1 MLLAGV
7 LVIAAA
13 SPAAAGGWAASTL
26 DEPPA
31 ALVAGQDHQ
40 VGFMILQHGKTPVNP
55 DQGQVGI
62 RLFDPSSGESLT
74 FPAVQQGPV
83 GHFVSTVN
91 VPTAGAWQWEVLQG
105 WFEPQPLGPIDV
117 VASASAAPAAAG
129 GTTTAAAPSGAGV
142 DGWRIAAV
150 VIAGLLAR
158 GVLHRAPARTAQG
171 PQVGRGRPS
180 VIDRSV
186 RLAVTGLLG
195 VGLALTAAF
204 WPEAEAAPT
213 TPVGAAPAPATP
225 DGASLFFTK
234 GCASCHSG
242 PDGEGRLQIGPDLAA
257 LPTDAGRRVEGLDAE
272 AYVRQ
277 SIREPQA
284 FQVAG
289 FTTVEMPTLA
299 VSDAELDALVLYLL
313 G

>member
-1 MLLAGV
+1 MMKKLMLLAGV

-62 RLFDPSSGESLT
+62 RLFNPSSGQGLT

-117 VASASAAPAAAG
+117 VASASAASAASGGATPAAPASS
-129 GTTTAAAPSGAGV
+129 ASSGAGV
-142 DGWRIAAV
+142 DGWRIAAL
-150 VIAGLLAR
+150 VIAGLLLVAFFTE
-158 GVLHRAPARTAQG
+158 L
-171 PQVGRGRPS
+171 
-180 VIDRSV
+180 
-186 RLAVTGLLG
+186 LLG
-195 VGLALTAAF
+195 RRRDRKSVAA
-204 WPEAEAAPT
+204 A
-213 TPVGAAPAPATP
+213 
-225 DGASLFFTK
+225 
-234 GCASCHSG
+234 
-242 PDGEGRLQIGPDLAA
+242 
-257 LPTDAGRRVEGLDAE
+257 
-272 AYVRQ
+272 
-277 SIREPQA
+277 QA
-284 FQVAG
+284 
-289 FTTVEMPTLA
+289 
-299 VSDAELDALVLYLL
+299 
-313 G
+313 

>member
-1 MLLAGV
+1 MMKKLMLLAGV

-13 SPAAAGGWAASTL
+13 SPAVAGGWAASTL

-62 RLFDPSSGESLT
+62 RLFNPSSGQGLT

-117 VASASAAPAAAG
+117 VAAASVAPAAPGSA
-129 GTTTAAAPSGAGV
+129 TAAATSSSASSGAGV

-150 VIAGLLAR
+150 VIAGLLLVAFFTE
-158 GVLHRAPARTAQG
+158 L
-171 PQVGRGRPS
+171 
-180 VIDRSV
+180 
-186 RLAVTGLLG
+186 LLG
-195 VGLALTAAF
+195 RRKDRKPV
-204 WPEAEAAPT
+204 PAPT
-213 TPVGAAPAPATP
+213 
-225 DGASLFFTK
+225 
-234 GCASCHSG
+234 
-242 PDGEGRLQIGPDLAA
+242 
-257 LPTDAGRRVEGLDAE
+257 
-272 AYVRQ
+272 
-277 SIREPQA
+277 QA
-284 FQVAG
+284 
-289 FTTVEMPTLA
+289 
-299 VSDAELDALVLYLL
+299 
-313 G
+313 

>member
-1 MLLAGV
+1 MMKKLMLLAGV

-62 RLFDPSSGESLT
+62 RLFDGASGQSLT

-117 VASASAAPAAAG
+117 VAAASAAPAAAG
-129 GTTTAAAPSGAGV
+129 GGTTAADSSGTGV

-150 VIAGLLAR
+150 VIAGLLLVAFFTE
-158 GVLHRAPARTAQG
+158 L
-171 PQVGRGRPS
+171 
-180 VIDRSV
+180 
-186 RLAVTGLLG
+186 LLG
-195 VGLALTAAF
+195 RRKDRKSVTAA
-204 WPEAEAAPT
+204 
-213 TPVGAAPAPATP
+213 
-225 DGASLFFTK
+225 
-234 GCASCHSG
+234 
-242 PDGEGRLQIGPDLAA
+242 
-257 LPTDAGRRVEGLDAE
+257 
-272 AYVRQ
+272 
-277 SIREPQA
+277 QA
-284 FQVAG
+284 
-289 FTTVEMPTLA
+289 
-299 VSDAELDALVLYLL
+299 
-313 G
+313 

>member
-1 MLLAGV
+1 MIKKLMLLAGV

-62 RLFDPSSGESLT
+62 RLFDASSGESLT

-91 VPTAGAWQWEVLQG
+91 VPTVGAWQWEVLQG

-129 GTTTAAAPSGAGV
+129 GATTAADSSGTGV

-150 VIAGLLAR
+150 VIAGLLLVAFFTE
-158 GVLHRAPARTAQG
+158 L
-171 PQVGRGRPS
+171 
-180 VIDRSV
+180 
-186 RLAVTGLLG
+186 LLG
-195 VGLALTAAF
+195 RRKDRKSVAA
-204 WPEAEAAPT
+204 A
-213 TPVGAAPAPATP
+213 
-225 DGASLFFTK
+225 
-234 GCASCHSG
+234 
-242 PDGEGRLQIGPDLAA
+242 
-257 LPTDAGRRVEGLDAE
+257 
-272 AYVRQ
+272 
-277 SIREPQA
+277 QA
-284 FQVAG
+284 
-289 FTTVEMPTLA
+289 
-299 VSDAELDALVLYLL
+299 
-313 G
+313 